1 VRRCV
6 VAKKVA
12 KKAAPKKQSD
22 KLATYRAMRD
32 FKKTAEPSGAGK
44 TAPSKHLRFVIQKHA
59 ATRLHYDFRLELDGV
74 FKSWAVTRGPSLD
87 PHEKRL
93 AVQTEDHPLDYGDF
107 EGVIPKDE
115 YGGGT
120 VMLWDRGFWA
130 PEPGTDPEAGIK
142 KGDFKFVIAG
152 EKLNGSFVLVR
163 MKRRENER
171 RDNWLLIKH
180 RDEYAKDGDGEGV
193 LKDDRSVASGRAL
206 ADIKAGKGKRPTPF
220 MAKRQFAA
228 NDVWHSKPKRSLNA
242 PHPLSPAS
250 FGPQSGPA
258 LKNSRSQSDRVGSE
272 GKKRRD
278 YPQFI
283 PPQFCRILDKP
294 PSGANWAHEIKFD
307 GYRMQLRVRDGRAKL
322 LTRTGLDWSDK
333 FEPIVR
339 AGAKLGDCILDGE
352 VCAIDEND
360 APDFSAL
367 QAAISDGDT
376 SQLIFFAFDLLCA
389 GDEDLRGLRL
399 EDRKARLK
407 KLLAKAGANFRYVEH
422 FETDGAA
429 LLEAV
434 RKMGLEGIISKNLNG
449 AYKSGKREDWAK
461 IKARLG
467 HEVVMGGWSAE
478 GERFRSLLVGVN
490 HEGHLVYTGRVG
502 TGFTQTTAQQVAAK
516 LKKLER
522 KDSPFG
528 GVGAPKRERGVH
540 WVEPQLVAEIEFAGW
555 TDEGAVRQGAFK
567 GLREDKDAKDVVV
580 EEAMKTK
587 AAKLKPLPAKS
598 AKSANSSTRV
608 LKSSDRADVM
618 GVSLSHPDKALWP
631 AAKGETSITKLEL
644 AEYFETV
651 GEWMLP
657 HIMGRPCSVI
667 RAPDGIGQQLFFQRH
682 PMKGASDLITQVK
695 TPGEKEPYIQFDSVE
710 AIVAGAQIS
719 AIEFHPWNCQPM
731 HPEIPGRFIFDLDP
745 DPGVTFD
752 DVIVAAREMKA
763 RLEALGLVAF
773 CKTTGGKGLHV
784 VTPLKMNKDLRW
796 PEAKAFCQEVCRQM
810 AEDSPDKYLI
820 NMSKKQRVGK
830 IFLDYLRNDSTSTA
844 VAVYSPRARPGAH
857 VSMPVAWTQVRAGLD
872 PAKYNLHTAP
882 ALIRKSK
889 AWDGYGDGERAFFP
903 AAKKLVAKRTR

>member
-1 VRRCV
+1 MARGS
-6 VAKKVA
+6 
-12 KKAAPKKQSD
+12 KKAAPKRASAKD
-22 KLATYRAMRD
+22 KLADYRAMRD
-32 FKKTAEPSGAGK
+32 FKRTSEPSGAGK
-44 TAPSKHLRFVIQKHA
+44 VAPSKHLRFVIQKHA

-107 EGVIPKDE
+107 EGTIPKDE

-142 KGDFKFVIAG
+142 KGDFKFVVAG

-163 MKRRENER
+163 MKRREKEK

-180 RDEYAKDGDGEGV
+180 RDDYAKDGDGENI
-193 LKDDRSVASGRAL
+193 LKLDKSVASGRSL
-206 ADIKAGKGKRPTPF
+206 DDIKAGKGKQPTPF
-220 MAKRQFAA
+220 MARRQFAA
-228 NDVWHSKPKRSLNA
+228 DDVWHSNKPRGNA
-242 PHPLSPAS
+242 KHFPQTAKPAS
-250 FGPQSGPA
+250 RKGAVQGA
-258 LKNSRSQSDRVGSE
+258 AI
-272 GKKRRD
+272 RD

-283 PPQFCRILDKP
+283 PPQFCRSLDKP
-294 PSGANWAHEIKFD
+294 PVGGNWAHEIKFD
-307 GYRMQLRVRDGRAKL
+307 GYRMQLRVRDARAKL
-322 LTRTGLDWSDK
+322 LTRTGLDWTDK
-333 FEPIVR
+333 FVPIAR
-339 AGAKLGDCILDGE
+339 AGLKLGDCILDGE
-352 VCAIDEND
+352 ICAIDDHD

-376 SQLIFFAFDLLCA
+376 SRLIFFAFDLLCV
-389 GDEDLRGLRL
+389 GDEDLRDLRL

-407 KLLAKAGANFRYVEH
+407 SLLAKASPNLRYVEH
-422 FETDGAA
+422 FETEGAA
-429 LLEAV
+429 VLEAV
-434 RKMGLEGIISKNLNG
+434 RKMGLEGIVSKNLNG
-449 AYKSGKREDWAK
+449 VYKSGKREDWAK

-467 HEVVMGGWSAE
+467 HEVVIGGWSAE

-490 HEGHLVYTGRVG
+490 HGGHLVYTGRVG

-516 LKKLER
+516 LKHLEQ

-528 GVGAPKRERGVH
+528 GLDAPKRERGVH
-540 WVEPQLVAEIEFAGW
+540 WVKPELVAEIEFAGW

-567 GLREDKDAKDVVV
+567 GLREDKNAKDVVA
-580 EEAMKTK
+580 EEAMKAK
-587 AAKLKPLPAKS
+587 AAKLKPISAPKGAPAG
-598 AKSANSSTRV
+598 RV
-608 LKSSDRADVM
+608 LKSSDRANVM
-618 GVSLSHPDKALWP
+618 GVSLSHPDKPLWP
-631 AAKGETSITKLEL
+631 ATQNEPAITKLDL
-644 AEYFETV
+644 AQYFEAI
-651 GEWMLP
+651 GAHMLA
-657 HIMGRPCSVI
+657 HIKGRPCSII
-667 RAPDGIGQQLFFQRH
+667 RAPDGIGAELFFQRH

-695 TPGEKEPYIQFDSVE
+695 TPGEKQPYVQFDSVE
-710 AIVAGAQIS
+710 AIIAAAQIS
-719 AIEFHPWNCQPM
+719 AIEFHPWNCQPR
-731 HPEIPGRFIFDLDP
+731 HPEVPGRFIFDLDP

-752 DVIVAAREMKA
+752 DVIAAARELKQ
-763 RLEALGLVAF
+763 RLEDLGLVAF

-784 VTPLKMNKDLRW
+784 VTPLKMNKELRW

-830 IFLDYLRNDSTSTA
+830 IFLDYLRNDATSTA
-844 VAVYSPRARPGAH
+844 VAVYSPRARTGAH
-857 VSMPVAWTQVRAGLD
+857 VSMPIAWTQVRAGLD

-903 AAKKLVAKRTR
+903 AAKKLVAKRSR

>member
-1 VRRCV
+1 MAKA
-6 VAKKVA
+6 AKKSPA
-12 KKAAPKKQSD
+12 KKAKASD
-22 KLATYRAMRD
+22 KLADYRAMRD
-32 FKKTAEPSGAGK
+32 FKKTSEPSGAGK
-44 TAPSKHLRFVIQKHA
+44 TASSKHLRFVVQKHA

-107 EGVIPKDE
+107 EGTIPKDE

-130 PEPGTDPEAGIK
+130 PEPGTDAEAGIK
-142 KGDFKFVIAG
+142 KGDFKFVVAG

-163 MKRRENER
+163 MKRRENEK

-180 RDEYAKDGDGEGV
+180 RDDYAKDGDGDGV
-193 LKDDRSVASGRAL
+193 LDDDRSVASGRAL
-206 ADIKAGKGKRPTPF
+206 DDIKAGKGKQPSPF

-228 NDVWHSKPKRSLNA
+228 DDVWHSNKPRGNAKQFPRSA
-242 PHPLSPAS
+242 GASPAS
-250 FGPQSGPA
+250 SVQARPNAGERAGAP
-258 LKNSRSQSDRVGSE
+258 
-272 GKKRRD
+272 GKAIRD

-283 PPQFCRILDKP
+283 EPQFCRSLDKP

-333 FEPIVR
+333 FQPIVK
-339 AGAKLGDCILDGE
+339 AGLKLGDCILDGE
-352 VCAIDEND
+352 VCAIDDND

-376 SQLIFFAFDLLCA
+376 SQLIFFAFDLLCIS
-389 GDEDLRGLRL
+389 DEDVRALRL

-407 KLLAKAGANFRYVEH
+407 KHLAKAGANFRYVEH

-467 HEVVMGGWSAE
+467 HEVVIGGWSAE

-490 HEGHLVYTGRVG
+490 HDGHLVYTGRVG
-502 TGFTQTTAQQVAAK
+502 TGFTQTTAQLVAAK
-516 LKKLER
+516 LKKLEQ

-528 GVGAPKRERGVH
+528 GMHAPKRERGVH
-540 WVEPQLVAEIEFAGW
+540 WVKPDLVAEIEFAGW

-567 GLREDKDAKDVVV
+567 GLREDKKAKDVVA
-580 EEAMKTK
+580 EEAMKAK
-587 AAKLKPLPAKS
+587 AAKLKPIPVKISKS
-598 AKSANSSTRV
+598 AAPTRV

-618 GVSLSHPDKALWP
+618 GVSLSHPDKELWP
-631 AAKGETSITKLEL
+631 AAKGEAAITKLEL
-644 AEYFETV
+644 AEYFAAV
-651 GEWMLP
+651 GDYMLP
-657 HIMGRPCSVI
+657 HIKGRPCSII
-667 RAPDGIGQQLFFQRH
+667 RTPDGIGKELFFQRH

-695 TPGEKEPYIQFDSVE
+695 TPGEKQPYIQFDSVE

-719 AIEFHPWNCQPM
+719 AIEFHPWNCQPN

-752 DVIVAAREMKA
+752 DVIEAAREMKE
-763 RLEALGLVAF
+763 RLEALGLIAF

-784 VTPLKMNKDLRW
+784 VTPIKMNKDLRW

-820 NMSKKQRVGK
+820 NMSKKQRAGK
-830 IFLDYLRNDSTSTA
+830 IFLDYLRNDAISTA
-844 VAVYSPRARPGAH
+844 VSIYSPRARPGAH
-857 VSMPVAWTQVRAGLD
+857 VSMPIAWSQVRAGLD
-872 PAKYNLHTAP
+872 SAKYNLHTAP

-889 AWDGYGDGERAFFP
+889 AWDGYDDGERAFFP
-903 AAKKLVAKRTR
+903 AAKKLVAKRER